1 MSRYLVAL
9 FLLFLFVVG
18 CQPDNTSPANPPE
31 AVATSPAT
39 ALPPV
44 VERSTPVPSTAPPD
58 APPASET
65 PAPVAET
72 NDAPEPEPTAEATAT
87 SMPPSPTPTTPI
99 DSVGLVTIV
108 PGGLS
113 LPLYLTHAGDERL
126 FIVEQVGLIRVVE
139 NGQLLPAPF
148 IDLRDRVGSV
158 GFEQG
163 LLSVAFHPDY
173 AQTDTAGFGSFY
185 VNYTNYSGE
194 TQIERFTVNADDPNV
209 ADKTSGTIIMSILQ
223 PFSNHNGGLLK
234 FGPDGYLYVGVGDGG
249 SARDPLGAGQ
259 NPDELLGTL
268 LRLDV
273 SEGSGY
279 TIPADNPFI
288 SGTDGAP
295 EVWAWGLRNPWRFS
309 FDRLTG
315 DLYIAD
321 VGESQFEEVNFQ
333 PAASSGGENY
343 GWSVMEASTCL
354 QSQSCDQSGMVLP
367 FFEYPHSQGCSV
379 TGGYVYRGRAFP
391 EMTGNYFLADY
402 CLGTIWRS
410 YPDGSGGWDTV
421 NLLDTSLVITSFG
434 EDVNGELYVLD
445 RVSGAVFQLVPG
457 S

>member
-1 MSRYLVAL
+1 MSRYLFAL
-9 FLLFLFVVG
+9 PLLLLFVVG
-18 CQPDNTSPANPPE
+18 CQPDNAAPANLPE
-31 AVATSPAT
+31 SVVTSPAT

-44 VERSTPVPSTAPPD
+44 VELSTQIPSAPTAASPPTTETPVLVPVVDD
-58 APPASET
+58 APD
-65 PAPVAET
+65 V
-72 NDAPEPEPTAEATAT
+72 EPTAEATAT
-87 SMPPSPTPTTPI
+87 AIPPSPTPTTPI
-99 DSVGLVTIV
+99 DSIGLVTIV

-139 NGQLLPAPF
+139 NGQLLPVPF

-158 GFEQG
+158 DFEQG

-173 AQTDTAGFGSFY
+173 AQVGTVGYGSFY
-185 VNYTNYSGE
+185 VNYTDYSGE
-194 TQIERFTVNADDPNV
+194 TQIERFTVSADDPNV
-209 ADKTSGTIIMSILQ
+209 ADRASGTIIMSIPQ
-223 PFSNHNGGLLK
+223 PFTNHNGGLLK

-249 SARDPLGAGQ
+249 SGRDPLGNGQ
-259 NPDELLGTL
+259 NPDSVLGTL

-273 SEGSGY
+273 SDGSSY
-279 TIPADNPFI
+279 TIPADNPFA
-288 SGTDGAP
+288 SGEGGAP

-333 PAASSGGENY
+333 PAGSSGGENY
-343 GWSVMEASTCL
+343 GWSVLEASTCL
-354 QSQSCDQSGMVLP
+354 QSQDCDQSGMVLP
-367 FFEYPHSQGCSV
+367 FFEYPHSLGCSV

-391 EMTGNYFLADY
+391 EMTGNYFFADY

-410 YPDGSGGWDTV
+410 YPDGNGGWDTV
-421 NLLDTSLVITSFG
+421 MLLDTNLVITSFG

-445 RVSGAVFQLVPG
+445 RVTGTAYQLVPG
-457 S
+457 A